1 MTAKYKGNM
10 TKERKIADKL
20 KEKHGEGYV
29 DLAKGLFIAS

>member
-29 DLAKGLFIAS
+29 DLAKGLFIAA